1 MFLLNVFFVII
12 FREEKMMNIFSKFKV
27 ALLGA
32 ILSFG
37 LVASIG
43 TKGVSEASA
52 AGETEPAT
60 VTDVITADSLKL
72 TGTTYLSLDKV
83 GVNKSSSALYSGNV
97 ARVKISDTEFGIKMS
112 KNKKY
117 GLVTTIS
124 GGVLKSVTVEW
135 FKNVEATL
143 EATLNVYY
151 SASSFANCSDLYLS
165 SVAKPQTVAIPLES
179 GSSTINF
186 TDDNIKFFGVASG
199 SGMIY
204 LNKIT
209 VEWAP
214 STFGTLDSVTVTNSG
229 TTRYVVGEAYS
240 SEGVAAIKT
249 DTNGNQAII
258 DSTDIKTKLDGHT
271 FTEADVPSMTNA
283 VTYEGKESAPFNIEV
298 YSKSSFEKVTATKDD
313 WTGTYI
319 IVSQKGEDYFAFD
332 SSSGDVGSSKKV
344 TNVDGKIE
352 DAIYLSVKIEKYL
365 TGYSIQSYNGGYIGL
380 TSLSTPIKESKEN
393 LLNSISFDGADG
405 ISINCPVTSRDGTT
419 TDMFLRFDDRS
430 NQMCFKYY
438 VAGNTMEP
446 ISLYEYKATE
456 STPLTNWA
464 NQIND
469 TLTCYNGINPPDV
482 EAWNNIKTTYFDNVI
497 KGVDLET
504 IRNEVA
510 NSNGTNL
517 QKALAKYD
525 YIISKYGDKQYQNYL
540 ERNISIG
547 KANIFGITSNS
558 NLPLISILSL
568 MGIGSILGV
577 TFLLK
582 KKKENN

>member
-1 MFLLNVFFVII
+1 MFLLNVFFAMI

-135 FKNVEATL
+135 
-143 EATLNVYY
+143 
-151 SASSFANCSDLYLS
+151 
-165 SVAKPQTVAIPLES
+165 
-179 GSSTINF
+179 
-186 TDDNIKFFGVASG
+186 
-199 SGMIY
+199 
-204 LNKIT
+204 
-209 VEWAP
+209 AP

-258 DSTDIKTKLDGHT
+258 DSTDIKTKLDRHT

-298 YSKSSFEKVTATKDD
+298 YSKSSFEKVTAAKED

-380 TSLSTPIKESKEN
+380 TSLSTPIKESKEK

-405 ISINCPVTSRDGTT
+405 ISINCPVTSKDGTT
-419 TDMFLRFDDRS
+419 TDMFLRFNDRS

-456 STPLTNWA
+456 SVSLTNWA

-469 TLTCYNGINPPDV
+469 TLKCDNGVNPPDV
-482 EAWNNIKTTYFDNVI
+482 DAWNNIKSTHFDNVI

-517 QKALAKYD
+517 QIALAKYD

-540 ERNISIG
+540 ERNLSIG
-547 KANIFGITSNS
+547 KANTFGITSNS

-568 MGIGSILGV
+568 IGIGSILGV

-582 KKKENN
+582 KKKENK

>member
-1 MFLLNVFFVII
+1 MFLLDVFFAII

-143 EATLNVYY
+143 NVYS

-165 SVAKPQTVAIPLES
+165 SVAKPQTVVIPLES

-186 TDDNIKFFGVASG
+186 TDDSIKFFGVASG
-199 SGMIY
+199 SGTIY

-298 YSKSSFEKVTATKDD
+298 YSKSSFEKVTAAKED

-319 IVSQKGEDYFAFD
+319 IVSQNGEDYFAFD

-380 TSLSTPIKESKEN
+380 TSLSAPIKESKEK

-419 TDMFLRFDDRS
+419 TDMFLRFNDRS

-446 ISLYEYKATE
+446 ISLYE
-456 STPLTNWA
+456 
-464 NQIND
+464 
-469 TLTCYNGINPPDV
+469 
-482 EAWNNIKTTYFDNVI
+482 
-497 KGVDLET
+497 
-504 IRNEVA
+504 
-510 NSNGTNL
+510 
-517 QKALAKYD
+517 
-525 YIISKYGDKQYQNYL
+525 
-540 ERNISIG
+540 
-547 KANIFGITSNS
+547 
-558 NLPLISILSL
+558 
-568 MGIGSILGV
+568 
-577 TFLLK
+577 
-582 KKKENN
+582 